1 MGAKTPA
8 KIKEKVIK
16 LWLSGLSRH
25 EISKKVGT
33 STSNI
38 LNIVKEAKKN
48 IPDIELLRAVAVSLR
63 KKGWGLDLFSS
74 AIRHRNM
81 LYDRSLRDE
90 QIDDLIDEIDS
101 HCFKNEIPVSTFV
114 SKIHTISMLSK
125 KYEIT
130 PERLDDLIIQKET
143 HLKELEVKIA
153 SLDILYNDKL
163 KRKNLEDTARKNLKS
178 ELNGLSTEDFLE
190 LLEEDSVAKLLPP
203 DLTYDQVKKA
213 SELLLYNPSELK
225 HAIKHILIREDLPNI
240 PPKRLPPRI

>member
-90 QIDDLIDEIDS
+90 QIVD
-101 HCFKNEIPVSTFV
+101 
-114 SKIHTISMLSK
+114 
-125 KYEIT
+125 
-130 PERLDDLIIQKET
+130 R
-143 HLKELEVKIA
+143 
-153 SLDILYNDKL
+153 
-163 KRKNLEDTARKNLKS
+163 
-178 ELNGLSTEDFLE
+178 
-190 LLEEDSVAKLLPP
+190 
-203 DLTYDQVKKA
+203 
-213 SELLLYNPSELK
+213 
-225 HAIKHILIREDLPNI
+225 
-240 PPKRLPPRI
+240 